1 MSIVLSETIQ
11 DMRSEA
17 YTVNLNEYYSI
28 GGLRNRGV
36 DTDSPNS

>member
-28 GGLRNRGV
+28 GLRNRGV
-36 DTDSPNS
+36 ATDSPNS